1 MKACFDVFHLCLSTV
16 VGIPGLTYELILLL
30 SFPGCGDEAEAEA
43 VKASQGAQTPRVLKD
58 LARLKPAG
66 GD

>member
-1 MKACFDVFHLCLSTV
+1 MSTTQ

-30 SFPGCGDEAEAEA
+30 SFPGCGDETEAEAEV
-43 VKASQGAQTPRVLKD
+43 VKASQGAQTPEVLKD

-66 GD
+66 GDWTLGLA

>member
-1 MKACFDVFHLCLSTV
+1 MTQ
-16 VGIPGLTYELILLL
+16 VGIPGLTYELILML
-30 SFPGCGDEAEAEA
+30 SFPGCGDATEAEAEA
-43 VKASQGAQTPRVLKD
+43 VKASQGAQSDAWSPER

>member
-1 MKACFDVFHLCLSTV
+1 MTQ

-43 VKASQGAQTPRVLKD
+43 VEANQGAQTPGVLKD